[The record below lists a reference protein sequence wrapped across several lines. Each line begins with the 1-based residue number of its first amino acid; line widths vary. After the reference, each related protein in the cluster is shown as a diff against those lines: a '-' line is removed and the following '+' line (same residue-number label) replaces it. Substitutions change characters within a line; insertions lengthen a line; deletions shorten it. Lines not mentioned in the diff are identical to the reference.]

1 MIFHYK
7 KRRIFTQYWTRNK
20 ADTHGSLLPY
30 LYIIDNW
37 YSFSDISNADTATL
51 STSEETAGDST
62 YSTNQPPNVTE
73 VTDTTH
79 KNTVLSSMSTDITNI
94 HTSTSSLYTSKSDT
108 VDTSTSSYHTST
120 AKTVDT
126 SNSSYDTSKAKTV
139 DTSTNDVTKP
149 TPPEDDDSSFGLSF
163 GIGVPVGIFITVLSM
178 VLVVIYRRRY
188 PYETIKRRSSST
200 SALNY

>member
-1 MIFHYK
+1 VIFHCK

-79 KNTVLSSMSTDITNI
+79 THTVLSSMSTDITNI
-94 HTSTSSLYTSKSDT
+94 HTSTSSLYTSKSET

-120 AKTVDT
+120 
-126 SNSSYDTSKAKTV
+126 AKTV

-188 PYETIKRRSSST
+188 PYETIKRRSSSS

>member
-1 MIFHYK
+1 M
-7 KRRIFTQYWTRNK
+7 
-20 ADTHGSLLPY
+20 
-30 LYIIDNW
+30 
-37 YSFSDISNADTATL
+37 
-51 STSEETAGDST
+51 
-62 YSTNQPPNVTE
+62 E

-79 KNTVLSSMSTDITNI
+79 KNTVLFSMSTDITNI

-126 SNSSYDTSKAKTV
+126 S
-139 DTSTNDVTKP
+139 TNDVTKP

-163 GIGVPVGIFITVLSM
+163 GIGVSVGIFITVLSM